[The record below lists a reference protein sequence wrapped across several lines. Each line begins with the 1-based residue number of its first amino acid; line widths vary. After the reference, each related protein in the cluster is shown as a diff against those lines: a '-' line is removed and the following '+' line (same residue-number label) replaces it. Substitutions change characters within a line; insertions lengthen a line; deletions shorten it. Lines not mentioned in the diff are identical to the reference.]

1 MAIVH
6 RTRKKTLKFEWRHK
20 RPKIC
25 KAVLRKKNGAGGM
38 TLPGFRLYYKA
49 LDIEKQ
55 TKKKN
60 CAYYDIKTYES
71 VN

>member
-1 MAIVH
+1 MAIFH

-38 TLPGFRLYYKA
+38 TLPDFRLYYKA
-49 LDIEKQ
+49 LDI
-55 TKKKN
+55 
-60 CAYYDIKTYES
+60 
-71 VN
+71 